1 MKKILL
7 VAISAIFL
15 SGCNRLDNHQP
26 LQSSKL
32 TFTKSSRIGQTFSS
46 HRDNLNMVYI
56 CVRNSGR
63 SLIPLRF
70 ELKSDEGKVL
80 RTLDFT
86 GGNIDNDDC
95 TRFQFEP
102 VADSKNKTYEAD
114 IVAQLDSKLEP
125 AEVALLRNGVY
136 IESHGGGDYKDG
148 VAMVDGQPT
157 QLDLHFKTLYSQP
170 LKDVIKEAWQGL
182 IARLTMDPIFMS
194 IYLSL
199 LIFLILKLKRAN

>member
-1 MKKILL
+1 MKKLFFITLT
-7 VAISAIFL
+7 AIFL

-32 TFTKSSRIGQTFSS
+32 TFTKSSRIGQTFVS

-56 CVRNSGR
+56 CVRNTGR

-102 VADSKNKTYEAD
+102 VADSKNKIYKAD
-114 IVAQLDSKLEP
+114 IVAQLDPKLEP
-125 AEVALLRNGVY
+125 TEVALLRNGVY
-136 IESHGGGDYKDG
+136 VESHGGGDYKDG

-157 QLDLHFKTLYSQP
+157 ELDLHFKTLYSQP
-170 LKDVIKEAWQGL
+170 LRDVIKEAWQGL
-182 IARLTMDPIFMS
+182 LVRLTMDPIFIF

-199 LIFLILKLKRAN
+199 MIFLIAKLRSAK

>member
-7 VAISAIFL
+7 IVISAIFL

-32 TFTKSSRIGQTFSS
+32 TFTKSDRIGQTFVS
-46 HRDNLNMVYI
+46 HRDNLNMVYM
-56 CVRNSGR
+56 CVRNTGR

-70 ELKSDEGKVL
+70 ELKSDGGQVL

-102 VADSKNKTYEAD
+102 LADSKNKVYEAD
-114 IVAQLDSKLEP
+114 IVTNLDPTLEP
-125 AEVALLRNGVY
+125 AEVTLLRNGVY

-148 VAMVDGQPT
+148 VAVVDGVPT

-170 LKDVIKEAWQGL
+170 LNDVIKEAWQGL
-182 IARLTMDPIFMS
+182 LARLTMDPTFLL
-194 IYLSL
+194 IYLAL
-199 LIFLILKLKRAN
+199 LIFLMLKLKRAK